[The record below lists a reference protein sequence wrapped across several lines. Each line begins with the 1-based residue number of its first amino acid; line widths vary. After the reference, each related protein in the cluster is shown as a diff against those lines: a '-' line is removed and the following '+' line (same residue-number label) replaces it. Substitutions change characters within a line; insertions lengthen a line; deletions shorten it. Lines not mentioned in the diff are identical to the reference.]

1 MIDFINYISDALIKC
16 KIVREKS
23 GKIDLEALWAN
34 EQIKSILGVN
44 ANDILNKKMTVMFP
58 AMSTSLFD
66 WPKILS
72 ETAMTNDHKVI
83 EQYVSPIEKYLRLS
97 VFGYEDD
104 CFYVAMQDLTDK
116 KAFRRI
122 LLEKDREIK
131 HLESELK
138 ARANVDMLTKLYNLQ
153 FVTDCINNSISS
165 YKEEDV
171 NFCLLLIDIDDFN
184 KINLNFG
191 INTGDV
197 LLKDVANI
205 LSSVARKIDVVGR
218 YGNDKFIIL
227 LNNVD
232 IDIAK
237 ITAGRIKME
246 IENYDLNLVIGI
258 SICGALVEY
267 SGESLEELIEKAEI
281 LLSKAQSMGK
291 GIMLS

>member
-1 MIDFINYISDALIKC
+1 MIDFINYISDAIIKC
-16 KIVREKS
+16 KIVREES
-23 GKIDLEALWAN
+23 GKIDLEVLWSN
-34 EQIKSILGVN
+34 EQIKYIISVN
-44 ANDILNKKMTVMFP
+44 VNDILNKKMTAIIP
-58 AMSTSLFD
+58 AMSNSLFD

-72 ETAMTNDHKVI
+72 ETAMTNDHKII

-97 VFGYEDD
+97 IFGYEDD
-104 CFYVAMQDLTDK
+104 CFYIAMQDLTEK
-116 KAFRRI
+116 KVFRRI
-122 LLEKDREIK
+122 MLEKDREIK
-131 HLESELK
+131 LLESELK
-138 ARANVDMLTKLYNLQ
+138 ERANVDMLTKLYNLQ
-153 FVTDCINNSISS
+153 FVTGCINNSITS
-165 YKEEDV
+165 YKEEGV

-191 INTGDV
+191 INTGDI
-197 LLKDVANI
+197 LLQDVSRI

-237 ITAGRIKME
+237 ITAGRIKVE
-246 IENYDLNLVIGI
+246 IEKYDLNLVNGI

-267 SGESLEELIEKAEI
+267 SGESIEELIEKAEI
-281 LLSKAQSMGK
+281 LLNKAQSIGK